1 MMRTNSRPA
10 SRTRNQNPGA
20 GSPSYDFVLAAVDR
34 LSREKA
40 ELLEEVRQLR
50 AAVSIYRRIAEQMT
64 ANQMAERKT
73 DAA

>member
-1 MMRTNSRPA
+1 MMRTNSRSA
-10 SRTRNQNPGA
+10 SRTRNQMPAA
-20 GSPSYDFVLAAVDR
+20 GHPSYEFVLAAVDR

-64 ANQMAERKT
+64 ANQMADRKT